1 MLNQSFDQLPR
12 RHNVF
17 FKAIADFL
25 FWAWGWELKGTIANT
40 PQLLIV
46 AAPHRTAWEVLL
58 GLMTICSLS
67 LAPNWMGK
75 HTIFRWPIG
84 PIARWFGGISIDR
97 QKAHGVV
104 NATVEQFE
112 QKEQLMIVL
121 MPEGTRAKA
130 GVPVAE
136 WKKGYYYI
144 AHKASVPV
152 MPLYLD
158 HANKQVIFGEAIFM
172 DDDHQVVVDK
182 LQAFY
187 DSEKE
192 QSLVRTQNKS

>member
-1 MLNQSFDQLPR
+1 VGSVTWLDDDL
-12 RHNVF
+12 
-17 FKAIADFL
+17 
-25 FWAWGWELKGTIANT
+25 
-40 PQLLIV
+40 
-46 AAPHRTAWEVLL
+46 
-58 GLMTICSLS
+58 
-67 LAPNWMGK
+67 
-75 HTIFRWPIG
+75 
-84 PIARWFGGISIDR
+84 
-97 QKAHGVV
+97 
-104 NATVEQFE
+104 ATVEQFE